1 MFLTRISVKHPVFAT
16 MMMVTVLVLGL
27 FSYSR
32 LGVDLFPETDL
43 PIVVVATTYTGA
55 SPASVESEV
64 SRPIESSLNTI
75 GGIDTI
81 TSESYE
87 GRSIVVV
94 QFELDVDSQVAAQ
107 EVRDRVARLEAT
119 FPDGVDTPQVTRFNP
134 DDEPILSIAASSS
147 SRTLSEIT
155 TLANRVITNRLNVIS
170 GVGQISLVGGSERQV
185 LVVVDPDRL
194 EAYGVSVVS
203 VMDAIRRENQDR
215 AAGTLIS
222 GINRRIVTV
231 EGRIADTTGFN
242 SIIVA
247 QSGGYPVYLSDVATV
262 LDTGAELISRATYQG
277 ATSLGLD
284 IVKVQGANTVAVAS
298 ALRNEISALN
308 AELAKE
314 DVQLTITRDNSRPIA
329 AQVSEV
335 QRTLIEGGVL
345 TVLIVFVFLNSWRST
360 VITGLTLP
368 ISVIGTFAVIYALG
382 FTLNT
387 MTLMALSLSIG
398 ILIDDAI
405 VVRENITRH
414 LQMGKDHVRAS
425 LDGTNEIGLAVLAT
439 TLCIVAVFL
448 PVAFMG
454 GLIGRFF
461 LQFGVT
467 VAAAVMIS
475 LFVSFTLDPMLSSV
489 WYDPQSQKGAK
500 RGFLGRLVERFD
512 RRFEA
517 LASRYRSVIHWTFGH
532 RKTTVAIVVGMFVA
546 SLLLVP
552 RIGTEFLPPADQ
564 GEVSISL
571 EANEGASLDYM
582 AAKVGQVE
590 RALREFDYVSST
602 YSTINTGGARGFNQA
617 MVAVQLV
624 PSSDRTLTT
633 SETIEPIRQRLSR
646 IAGLEISVG
655 QSSGVGGSSKP
666 LQLSILGDGDEELRR
681 ISDQITSALAAIP
694 GATEI
699 ESSIENVRPT
709 LAVRVRRE
717 AASDLGVSIA
727 TTGDTLRPLV
737 AGDAISV
744 WNAPDGE
751 SYDVMV
757 RLPATGRRDAA
768 QLRNLTIST
777 GRTDEDG
784 KPITVLLDQVAD
796 VVEST
801 APDAITRKDLSRE
814 VRISSNIEGRALGD
828 VTADLNAAIAKMD
841 IPVGYRISFGGDAEN
856 LAEST
861 GYALQSLVL
870 AVIFIYIIL
879 ASQFGSFIQPIA
891 IMMTLPL
898 SLIGVLLGLLFT
910 GSTLNMFSMIG
921 FIMLMGLVTKNAIL
935 LVDYSN
941 LGVREGKY
949 LRQSLAD
956 AGAVRLR
963 PIVMTTLAM
972 IFGMLPMAL
981 GLGEGGEQRAPMAHA
996 VIGGLISSTVLTLV
1010 FVPVVLTYLDGM
1022 ARRVRRWLGHSPAGS
1037 MDDGAG
1043 ISPSP

>member
-1 MFLTRISVKHPVFAT
+1 MFLTRVSVKHPVFAT
-16 MMMVTVLVLGL
+16 MMMVTVLVIGL

-32 LGVDLFPETDL
+32 LGVDQFPETDL
-43 PIVVVATTYTGA
+43 PIVVVTAAYTGA
-55 SPASVESEV
+55 SPETVESEIA
-64 SRPIESSLNTI
+64 RPIESALNTI

-87 GRSIVVV
+87 GRAVVVV
-94 QFELDVDSQVAAQ
+94 QFQLDVDSQAAAQ
-107 EVRDRVARLEAT
+107 EVRDRVARLQAG
-119 FPDGVDTPQVTRFNP
+119 FPDAVDTPQVTRFNP
-134 DDEPILSIAASSS
+134 EDAPILSLAVSSS
-147 SRTLSEIT
+147 TRTLSEIT
-155 TLANRVITNRLNVIS
+155 TLADRVITSRLNIIA
-170 GVGQISLVGGSERQV
+170 GVGQITLVGGSERQM

-194 EAYGVSVVS
+194 EAYGVGVAS

-222 GINRRIVTV
+222 GINQRIVTV
-231 EGRIADTTGFN
+231 EGRIEDTAGFN

-262 LDTGAELISRATYQG
+262 LDTGAEVTSRATYQG
-277 ATSLGLD
+277 VPSLGMD
-284 IVKVQGANTVAVAS
+284 IVKVQGANTVAVAGD
-298 ALRNEISALN
+298 LRSEIDTLN
-308 AELAKE
+308 TELKAEGVE
-314 DVQLTITRDNSRPIA
+314 LTITRDNSRAIA

-345 TVLIVFVFLNSWRST
+345 TVVIVFLFLNSWRST

-414 LQMGKDHVRAS
+414 LQMGKDHVRAA

-467 VAAAVMIS
+467 VAVAVLIS

-489 WYDPQSQKGAK
+489 WYDPDSEKNAK
-500 RGFLGRLVERFD
+500 RGPLGRLIHRFD
-512 RRFEA
+512 VWFEK
-517 LASRYRSVIHWTFGH
+517 LADRYRKLIHWTFGH
-532 RKTTVAIVVGMFVA
+532 RKTTIGMFVA
-546 SLLLVP
+546 SLMLVP
-552 RIGTEFLPPADQ
+552 KIGAEFLPVTDQ
-564 GEVSISL
+564 GEVSVSL
-571 EANEGASLDYM
+571 EANQGASLEYM

-590 RALREFDYVSST
+590 NALREFDYVDT
-602 YSTINTGGARGFNQA
+602 IYSTINASGARGFNQA
-617 MVAVQLV
+617 NVAVQLV
-624 PSSDRTLTT
+624 PNDQREIRT
-633 SETIEPIRQRLSR
+633 SESLEPVRQRLAL
-646 IAGLEISVG
+646 IAGLKVSVS
-655 QSSGVGGSSKP
+655 QSEGGATAKP
-666 LQLSILGDGDEELRR
+666 LQLSVLGDGDEQLRK
-681 ISDQITSALAAIP
+681 ISSQITTALSAIP
-694 GATEI
+694 GATEV
-699 ESSIENVRPT
+699 ESSIENERPT
-709 LAVRVRRE
+709 LAVKVRRE
-717 AASDLGVSIA
+717 AASDLGVSISMI
-727 TTGDTLRPLV
+727 GDTLRPLV
-737 AGDAISV
+737 AGDAVSV

-751 SYDVMV
+751 TYDVMV
-757 RLPATGRRDAA
+757 RLPAKGRQDAA

-777 GRTDEDG
+777 NRTDEDG

-801 APDAITRKDLSRE
+801 ARDAITRKDLSRE
-814 VRISSNIEGRALGD
+814 IRISSNVEGRPLGD
-828 VTADLNAAIAKMD
+828 VRQDLDAAIAKMD
-841 IPVGYRISFGGDAEN
+841 IPAGYRVSFGGDVQSLN
-856 LAEST
+856 ESM
-861 GYALQSLVL
+861 GYAVQALVL

-898 SLIGVLLGLLFT
+898 SLIGVLIGLLAT
-910 GSTLNMFSMIG
+910 GSTLNMFSIIG

-941 LGVREGKY
+941 HERRDGKS
-949 LRQSLAD
+949 LQESLAN

-972 IFGMLPMAL
+972 IFGMLPMAI
-981 GLGEGGEQRAPMAHA
+981 GIGEGGESRAPMAHA
-996 VIGGLISSTVLTLV
+996 VIGGLISSTLLTLV
-1010 FVPVVLTYLDGM
+1010 FVPVVLTYLD
-1022 ARRVRRWLGHSPAGS
+1022 AFSRRLSALFPKGPDHQAAEKSL
-1037 MDDGAG
+1037 
-1043 ISPSP
+1043 

>member
-32 LGVDLFPETDL
+32 LGVDLYPETDL

-107 EVRDRVARLEAT
+107 EVRDRVARLDAT

-134 DDEPILSIAASSS
+134 DDEPILSVAASSS

-155 TLANRVITNRLNVIS
+155 TLANRAITNRLNVIS
-170 GVGQISLVGGSERQV
+170 GVGQITLVGGSERQI

-222 GINRRIVTV
+222 GINQRIVTV
-231 EGRIADTTGFN
+231 EGRIADSSSFN
-242 SIIVA
+242 SIIVS

-262 LDTGAELISRATYQG
+262 LDTGAEVTSRATYQG
-277 ATSLGLD
+277 VTSLGLD

-314 DVQLTITRDNSRPIA
+314 NVQLTITRDNSRPIA

-345 TVLIVFVFLNSWRST
+345 TVLIVFLFLNSWRST

-368 ISVIGTFAVIYALG
+368 ISVIGTFAVIHALG

-414 LQMGKDHVRAS
+414 LQMGKGHVRAA

-500 RGFLGRLVERFD
+500 RGLLGRLVQRFD
-512 RRFEA
+512 RWFDG
-517 LASRYRSVIHWTFGH
+517 LADRYRSVIHWTFDH
-532 RKTTVAIVVGMFVA
+532 RKTTIAMVVSMFVA

-552 RIGTEFLPPADQ
+552 RIGAEFLPPADQ

-590 RALREFDYVSST
+590 RALREFHYVAST
-602 YSTINTGGARGFNQA
+602 YSTINSGGARGFNEA
-617 MVAVQLV
+617 IVAVQLV
-624 PSSDRTLTT
+624 PSIDRALTT

-646 IAGLEISVG
+646 IAGLKISVG
-655 QSSGVGGSSKP
+655 QSAGVGGSSKP

-727 TTGDTLRPLV
+727 TIGDTLRPLV

-757 RLPATGRRDAA
+757 RLPATGRRDAS
-768 QLRNLTIST
+768 QLRNLTVST

-784 KPITVLLDQVAD
+784 KPMTVLLDQVAD
-796 VVEST
+796 VVEGT

-841 IPVGYRISFGGDAEN
+841 IPIGYRISFGGDAEN

-941 LGVREGKY
+941 LGVREGKD
-949 LRQSLAD
+949 LRQGLAD

-1022 ARRVRRWLGHSPAGS
+1022 ASRVGRWFVHPA
-1037 MDDGAG
+1037 AATR
-1043 ISPSP
+1043 P

>member
-1 MFLTRISVKHPVFAT
+1 MFLTRISVAHPVFAT
-16 MMMVTVLVLGL
+16 MMMVTVLVIGL
-27 FSYSR
+27 FSFNR

-43 PIVVVATTYTGA
+43 PIVVVTAGYTGA

-64 SRPIESSLNTI
+64 SRPIEQALNTI

-87 GRSIVVV
+87 GRSVVVV
-94 QFELDVDSQVAAQ
+94 QFQLDVDSQVAAQ
-107 EVRDRVARLEAT
+107 EVRDRVARLAAG

-134 DDEPILSIAASSS
+134 DDQPILSVAASSS
-147 SRTLSEIT
+147 QKTLSEIT
-155 TLANRVITNRLNVIS
+155 TLANRVITNRLTVIA
-170 GVGQISLVGGSERQV
+170 GVGQVTLVGGSERQL

-194 EAYGVSVVS
+194 EAYGVGVVT

-215 AAGTLIS
+215 AAGTIIS
-222 GINRRIVTV
+222 GINQRIVTV
-231 EGRIADTTGFN
+231 EGRISDAAGFN
-242 SIIVA
+242 SIIVS

-262 LDTGAELISRATYQG
+262 LDTGAEVTSRATYQG
-277 ATSLGLD
+277 VTSLGLD
-284 IVKVQGANTVAVAS
+284 VVKVQGANTVQVAE
-298 ALRNEISALN
+298 ALRQEIAALN
-308 AELAKE
+308 EELGKE
-314 DVQLTITRDNSRPIA
+314 GITLTITRDNSRAIA

-335 QRTLIEGGVL
+335 QRTLIEGGIL
-345 TVLIVFVFLNSWRST
+345 TVVIVFLFLNSWRST

-368 ISVIGTFAVIYALG
+368 ISVIGTFAVIYMFG

-414 LQMGKDHVRAS
+414 LQMGKDHVRAA

-489 WYDPQSQKGAK
+489 WHDPQSQKHAK
-500 RGFLGRLVERFD
+500 RGPLGRMIERFD
-512 RRFEA
+512 RWFER
-517 LASRYRSVIHWTFGH
+517 LADRYRLLIHWTFGH
-532 RKTTVAIVVGMFVA
+532 RKTTIAIVVAMFLG

-552 RIGTEFLPPADQ
+552 RIGAEFLPPADQ
-564 GEVSISL
+564 GEVGISL
-571 EANEGASLDYM
+571 KAHEGASLDYM

-590 RALREFDYVSST
+590 KVLREFDYVDT
-602 YSTINTGGARGFNQA
+602 IYSTINSGGARGFNQA
-617 MVAVQLV
+617 NVAVQLV
-624 PSSDRTLTT
+624 PNDDRALTT
-633 SETIEPIRQRLSR
+633 AESIDPIRQRLSR

-655 QSSGVGGSSKP
+655 QSSGVGGSQKP
-666 LQLSILGDGDEELRR
+666 LQLSVLGDGEGELRR
-681 ISDQITSALAAIP
+681 ISDQITTALRAIP
-694 GATEI
+694 GATEV
-699 ESSIENVRPT
+699 ESSIEDVRPT
-709 LAVRVRRE
+709 LAVRIRRE

-727 TTGDTLRPLV
+727 MIGDTLRPLV

-751 SYDVMV
+751 SYDVVV
-757 RLPATGRRDAA
+757 RLPATGRQDAA

-777 GRTDEDG
+777 GRTDDEG

-828 VTADLNAAIAKMD
+828 VTTDLQTAIANMD
-841 IPVGYRISFGGDAEN
+841 IPIGYRISFGGDAKSLE
-856 LAEST
+856 EST
-861 GYALQSLVL
+861 GYALQALVL
-870 AVIFIYIIL
+870 AIIFIYIIL

-898 SLIGVLLGLLFT
+898 SLIGVLLGLLLT

-941 LGVREGKY
+941 HGVREGKD

-981 GLGEGGEQRAPMAHA
+981 GAGEGGEQRAPMAHA
-996 VIGGLISSTVLTLV
+996 VIGGLISSTLLTLV

-1022 ARRVRRWLGHSPAGS
+1022 ARRMKRWFGSSREKDAGERTTQTT
-1037 MDDGAG
+1037 
-1043 ISPSP
+1043 

>member
-1 MFLTRISVKHPVFAT
+1 MLLTRISVAHPVFAT
-16 MMMVTVLVLGL
+16 MMMVTILVLGL
-27 FSYSR
+27 FSYNR
-32 LGVDLFPETDL
+32 LGVDLFPETDF
-43 PIVVVATTYTGA
+43 PIVVVSATYSGA
-55 SPASVESEV
+55 SPASVESEI
-64 SRPIESSLNTI
+64 SRPIEQALNTI

-94 QFELDVDSQVAAQ
+94 QFDLDVDSQVAAQ
-107 EVRDRVARLEAT
+107 EVRDRVARLQAG
-119 FPDGVDTPQVTRFNP
+119 FPDGVDAPQVTRFNP
-134 DDEPILSIAASSS
+134 DDQPILSVAVSSPT
-147 SRTLSEIT
+147 RTLSEIT
-155 TLANRVITNRLNVIS
+155 TLADRVITSRLTVIA
-170 GVGQISLVGGSERQV
+170 GVGQTTLVGDSKRQV

-194 EAYGVSVVS
+194 EAYGVSVVT

-222 GINRRIVTV
+222 GINQRIVTV
-231 EGRIADTTGFN
+231 EGRIGDASGFN
-242 SIIVA
+242 SIIVT

-262 LDTGAELISRATYQG
+262 LDTGAEVTSRATYQG
-277 ATSLGLD
+277 VTSLGLD
-284 IVKVQGANTVAVAS
+284 IVKVQGANTVQVAS
-298 ALRNEISALN
+298 ALRAEIAALN
-308 AELAKE
+308 EELAKE
-314 DVQLTITRDNSRPIA
+314 NVKLTITRDNSRAIA

-345 TVLIVFVFLNSWRST
+345 TVVIVFLFLNSWRST

-368 ISVIGTFAVIYALG
+368 ISVIGTFAVVHALG

-414 LQMGKDHVRAS
+414 LQMGKNHVRAA

-467 VAAAVMIS
+467 VAVAVMIS

-489 WYDPQSQKGAK
+489 WHDPQSQKGAK
-500 RGFLGRLVERFD
+500 RGFIGRAVERFD
-512 RRFEA
+512 HWFEG
-517 LASRYRSVIHWTFGH
+517 LAGRYRSLIYWTFAH
-532 RKTTVAIVVGMFVA
+532 RKTTIAIVAVMFVG
-546 SLLLVP
+546 SLALVP
-552 RIGTEFLPPADQ
+552 RIGAEFLPPADQ
-564 GEVSISL
+564 GEISVTL
-571 EANEGASLDYM
+571 KANEGSSLDYM

-590 RALREFDYVSST
+590 KALREFDYVLTT
-602 YSTINTGGARGFNQA
+602 YSTINSGGARGFNQA

-624 PSSDRTLTT
+624 PNDERQLTT
-633 SETIEPIRQRLSR
+633 AASIEPIRQRLAR
-646 IAGLEISVG
+646 IAGLEISIG
-655 QSSGVGGSSKP
+655 QSSGVGGSQKP
-666 LQLSILGDGDEELRR
+666 LQLSVLGDGDQELRR
-681 ISDQITSALAAIP
+681 ISDQITSALKAIR
-694 GATEI
+694 GAREV

-709 LAVRVRRE
+709 LAVRIRRE

-727 TTGDTLRPLV
+727 TIGDTLRPLV

-777 GRTDEDG
+777 GRTDDNG

-828 VTADLNAAIAKMD
+828 VTADLNAAIAQMD
-841 IPVGYRISFGGDAEN
+841 IPIGYRISFGGDAKS
-856 LAEST
+856 LVEST
-861 GYALQSLVL
+861 GYALQALVL

-898 SLIGVLLGLLFT
+898 SLIGVLLGLLLT

-941 LGVREGKY
+941 LGVREGKN

-996 VIGGLISSTVLTLV
+996 VIGGLISSTLLTLV

-1022 ARRVRRWLGHSPAGS
+1022 AVRLKLRFGGKPAS
-1037 MDDGAG
+1037 L
-1043 ISPSP
+1043 PSI